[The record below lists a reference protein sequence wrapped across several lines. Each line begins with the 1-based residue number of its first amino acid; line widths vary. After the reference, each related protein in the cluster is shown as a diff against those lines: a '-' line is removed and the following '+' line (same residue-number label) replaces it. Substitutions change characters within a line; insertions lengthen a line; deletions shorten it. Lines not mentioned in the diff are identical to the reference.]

1 MLGPKGCTSPHTNI
15 SQTLCSFGICW
26 PEGCTSPKSVKHC
39 IHWNML
45 TRSLYLTKIS
55 QTWPSLR
62 YVDPNAVH
70 HQNKSAMVFIEICW
84 PEGCTSSK
92 SINHGS
98 HSGILTR
105 RLYIT
110 KIISALCSLEYVDPK
125 VVPHQNQSNIVF
137 IGICWPEG
145 CTSPK
150 SVKQCVY
157 LYMLTR
163 RLYITKISQTLCLL
177 WYVNPKIVPH
187 QNQLNVVFIGICWPA
202 DCTSP
207 KSVMRCAQSDML
219 TRRLYVF
226 GEVSPK

>member
-39 IHWNML
+39 IHWNRL

-70 HQNKSAMVFIEICW
+70 HHNKSTMVFIEICW

-92 SINHGS
+92 S
-98 HSGILTR
+98 
-105 RLYIT
+105 
-110 KIISALCSLEYVDPK
+110 
-125 VVPHQNQSNIVF
+125 
-137 IGICWPEG
+137 
-145 CTSPK
+145 
-150 SVKQCVY
+150 VKHCVY
-157 LYMLTR
+157 WYMLTR
-163 RLYITKISQTLCLL
+163 RLYITKISQTVCLL
-177 WYVNPKIVPH
+177 WYVNPKVVPH

-202 DCTSP
+202 DCTSL

-219 TRRLYVF
+219 TRRWYVF

>member
-1 MLGPKGCTSPHTNI
+1 
-15 SQTLCSFGICW
+15 
-26 PEGCTSPKSVKHC
+26 
-39 IHWNML
+39 ML
-45 TRSLYLTKIS
+45 TRCLYLTKIS

-70 HQNKSAMVFIEICW
+70 HQNKSTMVFIVICW
-84 PEGCTSSK
+84 PEGSTSST

-110 KIISALCSLEYVDPK
+110 KISSALCSLAYADPK
-125 VVPHQNQSNIVF
+125 VVPHQDQSNIVF
-137 IGICWPEG
+137 IGICWTEG

-157 LYMLTR
+157 CDMLTR
-163 RLYITKISQTLCLL
+163 RWYLIKISSALCS
-177 WYVNPKIVPH
+177 
-187 QNQLNVVFIGICWPA
+187 FGICWPA

-207 KSVMRCAQSDML
+207 KSVMSCAQSDML